1 MNMKE
6 KLNLL
11 EELLFLD
18 KDTLEEASE
27 LADFEEWNSM
37 AAISIIA
44 MFDSVFEKELKP
56 EEVKAF
62 VTVKD
67 ILDKME

>member
-1 MNMKE
+1 MTVKE

-37 AAISIIA
+37 AAISLIA
-44 MFDSVFEKELKP
+44 MFDDVFGKELKP
-56 EEVKAF
+56 DEVKKF
-62 VTVKD
+62 ETVQD
-67 ILDKME
+67 IIDKME

>member
-1 MNMKE
+1 MTVSE

-18 KDTLEEASE
+18 KDTLEEASV

-37 AAISIIA
+37 AAISLIA
-44 MFDSVFEKELKP
+44 MFDDVFGKVLKP
-56 EEVKAF
+56 EEIKKFETA
-62 VTVKD
+62 KD

>member
-1 MNMKE
+1 MTVKD

-11 EELLFLD
+11 EETLFLD
-18 KDTLEEASE
+18 KDTLEEATA

-44 MFDSVFEKELKP
+44 MFDSVFGKVIKP
-56 EEVKAF
+56 EDIKKFE
-62 VTVKD
+62 TVQD
-67 ILDKME
+67 IIDKME